1 LTYIVLHD
9 VAQMS
14 ILRCSQPSTGASGRR
29 CREDEIMVNSVV
41 GIGRRGYI
49 LDTRSPSVVK
59 LAASKGLLHD
69 CMSSVIW
76 SAVKCL

>member
-1 LTYIVLHD
+1 VFCG
-9 VAQMS
+9 QMS
-14 ILRCSQPSTGASGRR
+14 ILRCSQPSTGTTGRR

-59 LAASKGLLHD
+59 LATSKG
-69 CMSSVIW
+69 C
-76 SAVKCL
+76 